1 MQFFNTFLSKNITVR
16 VNKFIE
22 LFFPPILAD
31 RKIVACFFNYLQG
44 RGFKYYD
51 VTKNPAAYPRGKR
64 DSDYTSSQKKTVM
77 NLIIGKSILDIGC
90 GNGNYLKLLA
100 ERGYKCIGID
110 PNYTTVNK
118 ENLQILSGFVQ
129 DFKFSEKSFDTVLSF
144 KVIEHILEARAEL
157 VYWRTLARKRLILI
171 LPCQRYR
178 HYVYDGHI
186 NFYPDEYQLRIQ
198 LGLSSKAVVRKV
210 SGEWVVYE
218 DI

>member
-1 MQFFNTFLSKNITVR
+1 MRFSNTFLSKNITVK

-31 RKIVACFFNYLQG
+31 RKIVACLFNCLQG

-51 VTKNPAAYPRGKR
+51 VTRNPSAYPRGKR
-64 DSDYTSSQKKTVM
+64 DSDYTSSQRKAVL
-77 NLIIGKSILDIGC
+77 NLIIGKRILDIGC
-90 GNGNYLKLLA
+90 GNGNYLKFLA
-100 ERGYKCIGID
+100 EKGYQCIGID
-110 PNYTTVNK
+110 PNCTAVNGK
-118 ENLQILSGFVQ
+118 NLQILSGFVQ
-129 DFKFSEKSFDTVLSF
+129 DFKFPKKSFDTVLSF
-144 KVIEHILEARAEL
+144 KVLEHIIEARAEL
-157 VYWRTLARKRLILI
+157 VYWRTLAQKRVILI

-198 LGLSSKAVVRKV
+198 LGLSAKAIVRKV